1 MYEDENCGIS
11 AGFTILYKTNLY
23 MVYHPH
29 LNIISFDSMVKENQG
44 IK

>member
-23 MVYHPH
+23 MVYPH
-29 LNIISFDSMVKENQG
+29 LNIKSFDSMVEENQG